1 MRNSEDFDRRM
12 KAALGDSYITEKEKT
27 GGGSKRATPYDS
39 PSDPTQPTQ
48 GMDTMS
54 FGVIMIPRRDKPP
67 KQQD

>member
-1 MRNSEDFDRRM
+1 MRTFEDFDRRS
-12 KAALGDSYITEKEKT
+12 KELLGDSYTMANEKAEE
-27 GGGSKRATPYDS
+27 SS
-39 PSDPTQPTQ
+39 STQPTQ

>member
-1 MRNSEDFDRRM
+1 MNFEDFDRHM
-12 KAALGDSYITEKEKT
+12 KEALGDAYTTQKEKAEE
-27 GGGSKRATPYDS
+27 SN
-39 PSDPTQPTQ
+39 PTQPTR

>member
-1 MRNSEDFDRRM
+1 MNFEDYDRLM
-12 KAALGDSYITEKEKT
+12 KELLGDSYTMANEKT
-27 GGGSKRATPYDS
+27 EESN
-39 PSDPTQPTQ
+39 PTQSTQ

>member
-1 MRNSEDFDRRM
+1 MRNSETSDRRM
-12 KAALGDSYITEKEKT
+12 KAALGDSYTTEEEKT
-27 GGGSKRATPYDS
+27 EESN
-39 PSDPTQPTQ
+39 PTQPTQ

>member
-1 MRNSEDFDRRM
+1 MNLEDFDRHM
-12 KAALGDSYITEKEKT
+12 KEALGDAYTTQKEKAEE
-27 GGGSKRATPYDS
+27 SS
-39 PSDPTQPTQ
+39 STQPTQ

>member
-1 MRNSEDFDRRM
+1 MRTFEDFDRHM
-12 KAALGDSYITEKEKT
+12 KEALGDSYTTEKEKT

-54 FGVIMIPRRDKPP
+54 FGVIMIPRRDKRP

>member
-1 MRNSEDFDRRM
+1 MRTFEDFDRRL
-12 KAALGDSYITEKEKT
+12 KELLGDSYTMANEKT
-27 GGGSKRATPYDS
+27 GGGSKRETPYDS
-39 PSDPTQPTQ
+39 PSNPTQPTQ